1 MDVQASGKS
10 CLLWISHYSGKLVE
24 KRRRRET
31 IKAHYGFQVNATN
44 IIICQ
49 MKVIFLMNLTLQNLA
64 QFSKRKVT
72 YTETIKDQMVFY
84 FMCWRSLKNHVLSNK
99 WQNSKK
105 IKRFLIVHKIL
116 NIIVNNTVFD
126 FFVGNMK
133 KILDGGYSCAIFMN
147 LSKDFGTLNHDL
159 LVATLGAYGFQTVA
173 VRYMEAIK

>member
-1 MDVQASGKS
+1 MVRKIFFVPNSR
-10 CLLWISHYSGKLVE
+10 YSGKLVE
-24 KRRRRET
+24 KRRRET

-44 IIICQ
+44 IICQ

-72 YTETIKDQMVFY
+72 YTETIIDQMVVY

-105 IKRFLIVHKIL
+105 IKRFSIVHKIL

-173 VRYMEAIK
+173 VRYMGSY